1 MTRVPLALFA
11 FAMVIGTSIPA
22 QQKSDPPNSSSPT
35 DKQSGP
41 AVTAV
46 AAPAVGPV
54 KKEEV
59 RGDVQMAEKMYR
71 EAIGSYEQ
79 ALAQEP
85 KSAALLNK
93 LGIAYQQEMDIRLAT
108 KYYKLSIK
116 SDKKFVSAINNLG
129 TVEYSKKHYGRAI
142 RYYEQTLKLE
152 DPQDVEATVY
162 SNLGYAY
169 FGAKEYDKAM
179 GAFAKAM
186 KLNPH
191 VFEHHAGFG
200 TVIQQRVTD
209 DPGMLY
215 FLLAKSYAVAGDA
228 ERCAHY
234 LVMARDEGYKKLAP
248 AVENDPAF
256 SHVVRDH
263 RVHDAL
269 HPQERAA
276 ADQKGSG

>member
-1 MTRVPLALFA
+1 MSRISLAIFA
-11 FAMVIGTSIPA
+11 FSLVVSTSIPA
-22 QQKSDPPNSSSPT
+22 QQRSDPSHPDSAASTAIGDVSTPT
-35 DKQSGP
+35 
-41 AVTAV
+41 
-46 AAPAVGPV
+46 VGPTQRG
-54 KKEEV
+54 EM
-59 RGDVQMAEKMYR
+59 RGDVQMARKMYG
-71 EAIGSYEQ
+71 EAISSYAE

-93 LGIAYQQEMDIRLAT
+93 LGIAYQQEMDVRLAT
-108 KYYKLSIK
+108 KYYKLAIK
-116 SDKKFVSAINNLG
+116 WDKNFVSAINNLG

-142 RYYEQTLKLE
+142 RYYEQTLKIE

-169 FGAKEYDKAM
+169 FGAKEYNKAM

-186 KLNPH
+186 ALNPH

-200 TVIQQRVTD
+200 TVIQQRVSD
-209 DPGMLY
+209 DPGMLD

-234 LVMARDEGYKKLAP
+234 LVMARDEGYKKLTA

-269 HPQERAA
+269 HPQEGVA

>member
-1 MTRVPLALFA
+1 MSRFHLAIFA
-11 FAMVIGTSIPA
+11 FSLVVGTSIPA
-22 QQKSDPPNSSSPT
+22 QQRSGASNSASSGSSQEMT
-35 DKQSGP
+35 
-41 AVTAV
+41 
-46 AAPAVGPV
+46 AAPTVGPT
-54 KKEEV
+54 ERSEV
-59 RGDVQMAEKMYR
+59 QGDVQMARKMYFEGIASYR
-71 EAIGSYEQ
+71 EAL
-79 ALAQEP
+79 ALDP
-85 KSAALLNK
+85 KSAELLNK
-93 LGIAYQQEMDIRLAT
+93 LGIAYQQIMDVHTAT

-116 SDKKFVSAINNLG
+116 ADKNFVSAINNLG
-129 TVEYSKKHYGRAI
+129 TIEYTKKHYGRAI
-142 RYYEQTLKLE
+142 RYYQQTLKLQ
-152 DPQDVEATVY
+152 DPKDVEATVY

-169 FGAKEYDKAM
+169 FGAKLYDQAM

-186 KLNPH
+186 ALNPH

-200 TVIQQRVTD
+200 TVIQQRTSD

-234 LVMARDEGYKKLAP
+234 LVMARDEGYKKLVP

-256 SHVVRDH
+256 SHVVQDH

-269 HPQERAA
+269 HPQERVA

>member
-22 QQKSDPPNSSSPT
+22 QQKSDPPNASSPT

-46 AAPAVGPV
+46 AARAVGPV

-129 TVEYSKKHYGRAI
+129 TGEYSKKHYGRGI
-142 RYYEQTLKLE
+142 RYY
-152 DPQDVEATVY
+152 A
-162 SNLGYAY
+162 
-169 FGAKEYDKAM
+169 
-179 GAFAKAM
+179 
-186 KLNPH
+186 
-191 VFEHHAGFG
+191 
-200 TVIQQRVTD
+200 
-209 DPGMLY
+209 
-215 FLLAKSYAVAGDA
+215 
-228 ERCAHY
+228 
-234 LVMARDEGYKKLAP
+234 
-248 AVENDPAF
+248 
-256 SHVVRDH
+256 
-263 RVHDAL
+263 
-269 HPQERAA
+269 
-276 ADQKGSG
+276 

>member
-1 MTRVPLALFA
+1 MSRFHLAVFA
-11 FAMVIGTSIPA
+11 FSLVVGTSIPA
-22 QQKSDPPNSSSPT
+22 QQRSGASNSA
-35 DKQSGP
+35 SGGGSQEM
-41 AVTAV
+41 T
-46 AAPAVGPV
+46 AAPTVGPT
-54 KKEEV
+54 ERSELQ
-59 RGDVQMAEKMYR
+59 GDVQMARKMYFEGIASYR
-71 EAIGSYEQ
+71 EAL
-79 ALAQEP
+79 ALDP
-85 KSAALLNK
+85 KSAELLNK
-93 LGIAYQQEMDIRLAT
+93 LGIAYQQIMDVHTAT

-116 SDKKFVSAINNLG
+116 ADKNFVSAINNLG
-129 TVEYSKKHYGRAI
+129 TIEYTKKHYGRAI
-142 RYYEQTLKLE
+142 RYYQQTLKLQ
-152 DPQDVEATVY
+152 DPKDVEATVY

-169 FGAKEYDKAM
+169 FGAKLYDQAM

-186 KLNPH
+186 ALNPH

-200 TVIQQRVTD
+200 TVIQQRTSD

-256 SHVVRDH
+256 SHVVQDH

-269 HPQERAA
+269 HPQERVA